1 MTDLAGDR
9 MIASVPVLDC
19 VATLSNTTGGGLRS
33 LQLPEKS
40 AVGHA
45 AYSVRQVGYAV

>member
-19 VATLSNTTGGGLRS
+19 AATLSNTTGGGLRAS
-33 LQLPEKS
+33 QLLDKS

-45 AYSVRQVGYAV
+45 ACGVRQVGYAV